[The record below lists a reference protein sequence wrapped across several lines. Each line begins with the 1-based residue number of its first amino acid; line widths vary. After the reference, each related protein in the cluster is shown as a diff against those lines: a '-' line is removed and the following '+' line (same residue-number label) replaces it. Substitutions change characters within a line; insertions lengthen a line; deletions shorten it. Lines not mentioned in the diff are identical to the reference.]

1 MENAVAVAAATPAA
15 AKGSGVGAAAA
26 GEARVSEKASRAG
39 MTPAAALAAKP
50 TLVAAALPRTP
61 CCSGEDSAADQLPP
75 SGSGETAPAAVAAVA
90 AAEPG
95 ISTASNTP
103 DNSPLGAPSKLT
115 AAAAAAGSPLT
126 RQQQQQQQQLQ
137 QLQQQIPVSPLLSI
151 ELQHRELQQQ
161 QLQLERLGKQLQL
174 LPVQSKQPQQL
185 LLRPLLLQQQQQAAA
200 EGANASAASADLS
213 SAVAAAVASPL
224 GCRSSS
230 SGVTAAP
237 MSTSSNTRGLF
248 SLLDDGGL
256 AALAA
261 AATGTP
267 HPASL
272 SAAAGSASSSA
283 GGAAAGAAGGGG
295 AGAGCCV
302 SSGGETPSSVL
313 DTLSDLHERLCVLLD
328 VTMRQHNEQR
338 LLLQSISCLQQGGG
352 VLPEAGALPDS
363 ATRQAQQQQMQVQQQ
378 VRRAQQQSLGL
389 DSQLL
394 GLAADLGTNN
404 GSTAAALQHFLLSQT
419 GVLPPPRTP
428 TATAGAV
435 AAQQALSAA
444 LLKAEGAA
452 AEGANSFKQLKGFSA
467 KAAEGKR
474 RQGGSRE
481 QQQLRLAQSALRRAD
496 SHTTGNSEPQQLS
509 VSPSTSVY
517 SRGSNAQH
525 LHDPFPHS
533 TMIQLIQP
541 LPTGIKLEL
550 KSHKAVKGPGNAL
563 DGSAAAG
570 TQGIA
575 SSGPAPREYA
585 LRVSL
590 TRHETKY
597 CSFHSLHGI
606 MPAYNEAVRLRNRY
620 AGLPFQL
627 PLMTEAVLRE
637 RKLLLDQGRPLP
649 LYGPK
654 EAFMTVQERT
664 IFYKQ
669 GRLDASVHDFR
680 SHAAIPAVQQQ
691 SEQQREQQL
700 RDDPEAT
707 SALRGL
713 GVFTAPTGALQA
725 QQAGRTSKKRQ
736 RDRIL
741 GMPAA
746 ATDAAANA
754 GAAGKLSPKAR
765 KSERRLSGVGG
776 APGSGQWIAADD
788 AVASLRAG
796 SSSSSSSSSFGDGI
810 ADALL
815 QFPAAAAAAGSGLLL
830 DSISRRPPAEG
841 GALFEGCSQGES
853 EFGLLLPQQQ
863 QQKGSE
869 RSRRSGAEA
878 EGSSGS
884 AESRPVG
891 SSLAAPSAARPTGT
905 ADWEATAVAADIA
918 ASLGLPLEELAARLS
933 HFIRGA
939 DGRGAGAAAATAA
952 AGVARNNLSGGGE
965 GSAVGSSKPGSTI
978 L

>member
-26 GEARVSEKASRAG
+26 GEAR
-39 MTPAAALAAKP
+39 
-50 TLVAAALPRTP
+50 
-61 CCSGEDSAADQLPP
+61 
-75 SGSGETAPAAVAAVA
+75 
-90 AAEPG
+90 
-95 ISTASNTP
+95 
-103 DNSPLGAPSKLT
+103 
-115 AAAAAAGSPLT
+115 
-126 RQQQQQQQQLQ
+126 
-137 QLQQQIPVSPLLSI
+137 
-151 ELQHRELQQQ
+151 HRELQQQ

-272 SAAAGSASSSA
+272 SAAAGR
-283 GGAAAGAAGGGG
+283 
-295 AGAGCCV
+295 
-302 SSGGETPSSVL
+302 GGE
-313 DTLSDLHERLCVLLD
+313 
-328 VTMRQHNEQR
+328 
-338 LLLQSISCLQQGGG
+338 
-352 VLPEAGALPDS
+352 
-363 ATRQAQQQQMQVQQQ
+363 
-378 VRRAQQQSLGL
+378 
-389 DSQLL
+389 
-394 GLAADLGTNN
+394 
-404 GSTAAALQHFLLSQT
+404 
-419 GVLPPPRTP
+419 PPPRP
-428 TATAGAV
+428 FPARLRP
-435 AAQQALSAA
+435 QQALSAA

-474 RQGGSRE
+474 RQGGN
-481 QQQLRLAQSALRRAD
+481 
-496 SHTTGNSEPQQLS
+496 TTGNSEPQQLS

-570 TQGIA
+570 SQGIA

-691 SEQQREQQL
+691 SEQQREQQAAGSGGFCKAEFNQQL

-741 GMPAA
+741 GVPAA

-933 HFIRGA
+933 HFIRGLPCLPS
-939 DGRGAGAAAATAA
+939 GAEGPRHELEAC
-952 AGVARNNLSGGGE
+952 GGGSVVPPGIDHVQSTGREKTKKMQECSVGLTSRGDAEYDGQRE
-965 GSAVGSSKPGSTI
+965 GRASCVALLQAPCAEAHHNRVDV